1 MKQTTIAI
9 ALLLA
14 LGSTSPMMAQSH
26 RHTPRASVQI
36 NAQQNGNKTTATL
49 KVDAQDQGVDAYSDT
64 TDVDSANVDTAA
76 SNYDE
81 DDDFSVRTP
90 ADDWSDFSDSIKD
103 SIVELCGVIVI
114 FLLTPV
120 LIIGLICYFLY
131 KYRKQK
137 IRLAELALEKGQ
149 PIPDGVINESKPKAA
164 PQTKAEAKVAD
175 QETAAKGIKNAFLG
189 IGIAILGVF
198 IDASFITGVGFL
210 VACMGAGQFATAYF
224 YKKQGIKQQEEPE
237 VKPEEPKETDS
248 HDLITNN

>member
-14 LGSTSPMMAQSH
+14 IGSTSPMVAQSH

-36 NAQQNGNKTTATL
+36 DAQQNGNKTTATL

-64 TDVDSANVDTAA
+64 TDVDSANVDTAT

-81 DDDFSVRTP
+81 DDDFSVKTP
-90 ADDWSDFSDSIKD
+90 MDDLASVSDLIESSILPLVF
-103 SIVELCGVIVI
+103 ILVF
-114 FLLTPV
+114 FLIAPV
-120 LIIGLICYFLY
+120 LIIGLICFFLY

-164 PQTKAEAKVAD
+164 PQTKAETKVAD

-189 IGIAILGVF
+189 IGVAILGIF
-198 IDASFITGVGFL
+198 MDANVIIGAGFL

-224 YKKQGIKQQEEPE
+224 YKKQGIKQQEETEAKNEE
-237 VKPEEPKETDS
+237 VDS
-248 HDLITNN
+248 HDITTL

>member
-36 NAQQNGNKTTATL
+36 DAQQNGNKTTATL

-81 DDDFSVRTP
+81 DEDFSVRTP
-90 ADDWSDFSDSIKD
+90 VDDLASVSDMIESSILPL
-103 SIVELCGVIVI
+103 VAVLVI
-114 FLLTPV
+114 FLITPV

-149 PIPDGVINESKPKAA
+149 PIPDGVINESKPKTT
-164 PQTKAEAKVAD
+164 PQTKAEAKVVD
-175 QETAAKGIKNAFLG
+175 QDTAAKGIKYAFLG
-189 IGIAILGVF
+189 IGIAILGVCMDGNA
-198 IDASFITGVGFL
+198 IIGAGLL

-224 YKKQGIKQQEEPE
+224 YKKQGVKQQEETEAKNEE
-237 VKPEEPKETDS
+237 VDS
-248 HDLITNN
+248 HDLTTL